1 MGRGEGMAPVFQL
14 IYVSTAR
21 GAMGEDTL
29 AHLLAQSRWNNAQRN
44 ITGLLIYAGGNF
56 IQALEGDERIVRDL
70 YAKICRDARHDNV
83 RRVLTN
89 HAPCR
94 DFPDWWMA
102 YQHTTDVGQQTN
114 GSIDAVRDRCK
125 LEQLLASEQIVPRLL
140 NTFCLAN
147 LG

>member
-1 MGRGEGMAPVFQL
+1 MKRREEMAPVFQL
-14 IYVSTAR
+14 IYVSIAR
-21 GAMGEDTL
+21 GPMGDDVL
-29 AHLLAQSRWNNAQRN
+29 AHLLAQSRRNNAQRN
-44 ITGLLIYAGGNF
+44 VTGLLIYAGGNF
-56 IQALEGDERIVRDL
+56 IQALEGDERTVLDL
-70 YAKICRDARHDNV
+70 YATIYRDARHDNV

-102 YQHTTDVGQQTN
+102 YQGAYDTGPQTN
-114 GSIDAVRDRCK
+114 GSIDAVRDRCT